1 MRTIRL
7 ESQNSSSWDSLG
19 TQIKK
24 RFSLGYS
31 WDIPGHYNWDLL
43 VISAISCDPHL
54 HTPMYF
60 FLANLS
66 SVDICFSSV
75 TVPKMLVNHIVGSE
89 SISYMECVTQI
100 YFFITFINMDRFL
113 LVSWPMTAI

>member
-1 MRTIRL
+1 
-7 ESQNSSSWDSLG
+7 
-19 TQIKK
+19 
-24 RFSLGYS
+24 
-31 WDIPGHYNWDLL
+31 
-43 VISAISCDPHL
+43 
-54 HTPMYF
+54 MYF